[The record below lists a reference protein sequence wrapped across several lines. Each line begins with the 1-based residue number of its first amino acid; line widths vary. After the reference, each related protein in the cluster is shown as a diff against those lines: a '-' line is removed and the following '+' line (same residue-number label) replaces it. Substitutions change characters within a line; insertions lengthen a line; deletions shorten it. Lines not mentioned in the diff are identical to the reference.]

1 VVSSDV
7 VSGDLVTTSRRPA
20 AHSPEAEPPQPAP
33 EPVGLSGLVARF
45 DAAVDRRVDRL
56 RGNPVLDR
64 VMYTASDLGDF
75 SLVWHLISA
84 GRALAPDRRLVHAVR
99 VAAVLGVESGL
110 VNGPIKSLFRR
121 HRPVWEHERP
131 YRLRVP
137 KTSSFPSGHASS
149 AATAAGVLSERDPLG
164 PLYYGVGA
172 VVAASRVYV
181 RHHHASDVV
190 AGALLGAVLARA
202 ARRLWRLPG

>member
-1 VVSSDV
+1 
-7 VSGDLVTTSRRPA
+7 
-20 AHSPEAEPPQPAP
+20 
-33 EPVGLSGLVARF
+33 LSGLVTRF

-56 RGNPVLDR
+56 RGHPVLDR

-75 SLVWHLISA
+75 SLIWHLASA

-99 VAAVLGVESGL
+99 VAAVLGVESAL

-149 AATAAGVLSERDPLG
+149 AAAAAGMLSERDPLA

-172 VVAASRVYV
+172 VVAVSRVYV

-190 AGALLGAVLARA
+190 AGALVGAVLARA
-202 ARRLWRLPG
+202 ARRLWRFP

>member
-1 VVSSDV
+1 MVNV
-7 VSGDLVTTSRRPA
+7 GRRPA
-20 AHSPEAEPPQPAP
+20 APSPGAANNTEAGTPGGTEAGPLVEP
-33 EPVGLSGLVARF
+33 EGLSRLVALF
-45 DAAVDRRVDRL
+45 DAAVDRRVDRM

-75 SLVWHLISA
+75 SLIWHLLSA

-99 VAAVLGVESGL
+99 VAAVLGVESAL
-110 VNGPIKSLFRR
+110 VNGPVKSLFRR

-164 PLYYGVGA
+164 PLYYAVGA
-172 VVAASRVYV
+172 VVAFSRVYV

-190 AGALLGAVLARA
+190 AGALLGALLARA
-202 ARRLWRLPG
+202 ARRLWPFP

>member
-1 VVSSDV
+1 MVSM
-7 VSGDLVTTSRRPA
+7 GRRPA
-20 AHSPEAEPPQPAP
+20 ALPPVDSEPLDAAPPTAP
-33 EPVGLSGLVARF
+33 EGLSGLVARF
-45 DAAVDRRVDRL
+45 DAAVDRRVDRM

-75 SLVWHLISA
+75 SLIWHLVGT
-84 GRALAPDRRLVHAVR
+84 GRALAPDRRVIHAVR
-99 VAAVLGVESGL
+99 AAAVLGVESAL

-149 AATAAGVLSERDPLG
+149 AATAAGVLSERDRLG
-164 PLYYGVGA
+164 PLYYALGA
-172 VVAASRVYV
+172 VVACSRVYV

-190 AGALLGAVLARA
+190 AGALLGVVLARL
-202 ARRLWRLPG
+202 ARRIWPFP

>member
-1 VVSSDV
+1 VV
-7 VSGDLVTTSRRPA
+7 GIGRRPA
-20 AHSPEAEPPQPAP
+20 APSRESESPEAPPTAP
-33 EPVGLSGLVARF
+33 PGLSGIVARF
-45 DAAVDRRVDRL
+45 DAAVDRRVDRM

-75 SLVWHLISA
+75 SLIWHLVSA
-84 GRALAPDRRLVHAVR
+84 GRALAPDRRVVHAVR
-99 VAAVLGVESGL
+99 VAAVLGVESAL

-172 VVAASRVYV
+172 VVAFSRVYV

-190 AGALLGAVLARA
+190 AGALVGVALARA
-202 ARRLWRLPG
+202 ARRLWPMP

>member
-1 VVSSDV
+1 MVGID
-7 VSGDLVTTSRRPA
+7 RRSA
-20 AHSPEAEPPQPAP
+20 APSTEYEAPPTAP
-33 EPVGLSGLVARF
+33 EGLSGLVARF
-45 DAAVDRRVDRL
+45 DAAVDRRVDRM

-75 SLVWHLISA
+75 SLLWHLVGT
-84 GRALAPDRRLVHAVR
+84 GRALAPDRRMVHAVR
-99 VAAVLGVESGL
+99 VAAVLGVESAL

-149 AATAAGVLSERDPLG
+149 AATAAGVLSERDRLG

-172 VVAASRVYV
+172 VVACSRVYV

-190 AGALLGAVLARA
+190 AGALLGVVLARV
-202 ARRLWRLPG
+202 ARRVWPFP

>member
-1 VVSSDV
+1 VGRVV
-7 VSGDLVTTSRRPA
+7 GIGRGPA
-20 AHSPEAEPPQPAP
+20 TRSVDPETPDTAPATEPA
-33 EPVGLSGLVARF
+33 GLSGFVARF
-45 DAAVDRRVDRL
+45 DAAVDRRVDRV
-56 RGNPVLDR
+56 RGNPILDR

-75 SLVWHLISA
+75 SLIWHLVNAS
-84 GRALAPDRRLVHAVR
+84 RALAPDRRVVHAVR
-99 VAAVLGVESGL
+99 VAAVLGVEAAL

-131 YRLRVP
+131 FRLRVP

-149 AATAAGVLSERDPLG
+149 AATAAGMLSERDPLA

-172 VVAASRVYV
+172 VVAVSRVYV

-190 AGALLGAVLARA
+190 AGALLGVVLART
-202 ARRLWRLPG
+202 ARRLWRFP

>member
-1 VVSSDV
+1 MVSI
-7 VSGDLVTTSRRPA
+7 GRRPA
-20 AHSPEAEPPQPAP
+20 VPSVRSETPHVGATPPP
-33 EPVGLSGLVARF
+33 GLSGLVARF
-45 DAAVDRRVDRL
+45 DAAVDGQVDRL
-56 RGNPVLDR
+56 RGHPTLDR

-75 SLVWHLISA
+75 SLIWHLVSA
-84 GRALAPDRRLVHAVR
+84 GRALAPDRRVAHAVR
-99 VAAVLGVESGL
+99 VAAVLGVESAL

-149 AATAAGVLSERDPLG
+149 AATAAGMLSERDPLR

-172 VVAASRVYV
+172 VVAFSRVYV

-190 AGALLGAVLARA
+190 AGALVGVVLARA
-202 ARRLWRLPG
+202 ARRLWPFP

>member
-1 VVSSDV
+1 MVDI
-7 VSGDLVTTSRRPA
+7 GRRPA
-20 AHSPEAEPPQPAP
+20 APPAESELPPTAP
-33 EPVGLSGLVARF
+33 EGLSGLVARF
-45 DAAVDRRVDRL
+45 DAAVDRRVDRM

-75 SLVWHLISA
+75 SLIWHLVSA
-84 GRALAPDRRLVHAVR
+84 GRALASDRRAVHAVR
-99 VAAVLGVESGL
+99 VAAVLGVESAL

-149 AATAAGVLSERDPLG
+149 AATAAGVLSERDRLG

-172 VVAASRVYV
+172 VVACSRVYV

-190 AGALLGAVLARA
+190 AGALLGVVLARV
-202 ARRLWRLPG
+202 ARRLWPFP